1 MHVFTKNRA
10 TCKNQM
16 LTNREADKWTMGQ
29 LQNGMGGGVTIRT
42 DCDHP
47 EQGRQLRRVLRKEGR
62 T

>member
-29 LQNGMGGGVTIRT
+29 LQNGMGGG
-42 DCDHP
+42 
-47 EQGRQLRRVLRKEGR
+47 GNN
-62 T
+62 